1 MASLTTRDDLSHW
14 FGADVGLSPTGDMG
28 RVSGLDR
35 SRQRVLRR
43 LLTNPGEYLAHPT
56 YGAGLAR
63 FVGSVADEGAIAAAI
78 RGQMLL
84 EPSVAKTPAPRIT
97 VSPLANGLSVTIA
110 YTSLPDK
117 QPVALSFD
125 VNA

>member
-14 FGADVGLSPTGDMG
+14 MGQDIGLSPTGDVG
-28 RVSGLDR
+28 RVNGSDR

-43 LLTNPGEYLAHPT
+43 LLTNPGEYLTHPA

-63 FVGSVADEGAIAAAI
+63 FVGSVTDVGAITAAI

-84 EPSVAKTPAPRIT
+84 ESSVAKTPAPKIN
-97 VSPLANGLSVTIA
+97 VNPLPNGLAVTIA